1 MNWKMIVAA
10 SLTLALPAF
19 AGLEEKRMQQDYT
32 KNKIPEAVKKVKDT
46 CGADIKIEVDWGS
59 FKEKAAF
66 ENFEYALTQSTG
78 ALEDICGDDIGK
90 EAVKKDVK
98 KISIK
103 NVNDAKDVKT
113 EFKGGTVNV
122 HFNFKEGA
130 NGTTGWTEIKKVVE
144 EAL

>member
-1 MNWKMIVAA
+1 MNKKMLLVA

-32 KNKIPEAVKKVKDT
+32 KNKIPEAVKKLKDV

-59 FKEKAAF
+59 FKEKDAF
-66 ENFEYALTQSTG
+66 SNFEFALSQGTG
-78 ALEDICGDDIGK
+78 AFEDICQDDVGK

-98 KISIK
+98 KMAIK

-113 EFKGGTVNV
+113 MFKDGTVHV

>member
-1 MNWKMIVAA
+1 MNWKATLAVA
-10 SLTLALPAF
+10 LVVALPAF

-32 KNKIPEAVKKVKDT
+32 KTKIPEAVARVKEV

-66 ENFEYALTQSTG
+66 ESFEYALTQSVG
-78 ALEDICGDDIGK
+78 ALEEVCKDDIGK

-98 KISIK
+98 KIAIK
-103 NVNDAKDVKT
+103 NVTDAKDVKT
-113 EFKGGTVNV
+113 SFKGGTVNV

-130 NGTTGWTEIKKVVE
+130 SGTTGWTEIQKVIE